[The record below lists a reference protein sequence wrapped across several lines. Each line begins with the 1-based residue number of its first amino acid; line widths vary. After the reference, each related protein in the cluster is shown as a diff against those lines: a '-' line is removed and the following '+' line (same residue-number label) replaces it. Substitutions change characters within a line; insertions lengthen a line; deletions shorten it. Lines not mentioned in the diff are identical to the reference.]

1 MRELL
6 IVLLQRAEDW
16 VHGAGTSLVHRGQWL
31 PTTSFASGLRPEQR
45 ALLGAAAEV
54 YDLVGAAPEGR
65 AVMHELGLDPDAA
78 GLPSMERLRE
88 CAQHVVAHRVVGAA
102 AAAGVGAA
110 AVVEG

>member
-1 MRELL
+1 MKELL

-16 VHGAGTSLVHRGQWL
+16 AHQAGTSLVHRGQWL

-45 ALLGAAAEV
+45 ALQAAAAEV
-54 YDLVGAAPEGR
+54 YDLLGAVEEGR

-88 CAQHVVAHRVVGAA
+88 CAAQPVVAHRVG
-102 AAAGVGAA
+102 GVG

>member
-54 YDLVGAAPEGR
+54 YDLVGATPEGCVLMR
-65 AVMHELGLDPDAA
+65 ELGLDPDAGCQA
-78 GLPSMERLRE
+78 LPTHEELSARL
-88 CAQHVVAHRVVGAA
+88 VDHRAR
-102 AAAGVGAA
+102 
-110 AVVEG
+110 